1 MRALLLNRWF
11 VLELSFCLLCVA
23 PFSRLLVYGVP
34 DAIVGALASPAELAT
49 LAADDPDRIAIV
61 WLVDEQESV
70 GKVTDLQIQADDEFH
85 TRVSLKLMSV
95 DGGGGYPTLTA
106 WMRSVDGKLLGTQ
119 VFAPGEY
126 VHGSRLTI
134 ESIELNLT
142 NRPGMDRIGV
152 LADGD
157 VPL

>member
-1 MRALLLNRWF
+1 MLLNRWF
-11 VLELSFCLLCVA
+11 LLALSFCLLCVA

-49 LAADDPDRIAIV
+49 LATLAADDSDPIASV

-70 GKVTDLQIQADDEFH
+70 GKVSELRILADDEFH
-85 TRVSLKLMSV
+85 TRVSLKLHSV

-106 WMRSVDGKLLGTQ
+106 WMRAADNKLLGTQ

-126 VHGSRLTI
+126 THGSRLTI
-134 ESIELNLT
+134 EPIELSLT

-157 VPL
+157 IPR